1 MHKTFAFLFLMNST
15 EKPLK
20 WKKNGH
26 TIELFKWY
34 FPVYEARVKGPL
46 NLDSLCHT
54 SCVMTHF
61 IILMNQPHKMRMRS
75 HSFLNYICF
84 LGHVSFFF
92 LFLVTIQ
99 RGGIFWFDIWM
110 GRKRFCVGRYQLR
123 WIWTDRRIWAGF
135 GWIEGQAAP
144 FSYCSDTSHHHHYHQ
159 DSSSAQCSNVYPPSL
174 ILQMDYI

>member
-1 MHKTFAFLFLMNST
+1 M
-15 EKPLK
+15 
-20 WKKNGH
+20 
-26 TIELFKWY
+26 
-34 FPVYEARVKGPL
+34 KGPL

-54 SCVMTHF
+54 SCVMAHF
-61 IILMNQPHKMRMRS
+61 IILMNQPHNMRMRS

-84 LGHVSFFF
+84 LGHVSFFI
-92 LFLVTIQ
+92 LFLVTVQ
-99 RGGIFWFDIWM
+99 RRGIFWFDIWM

-135 GWIEGQAAP
+135 GWIEGQAAA

-174 ILQMDYI
+174 IVQMDYI